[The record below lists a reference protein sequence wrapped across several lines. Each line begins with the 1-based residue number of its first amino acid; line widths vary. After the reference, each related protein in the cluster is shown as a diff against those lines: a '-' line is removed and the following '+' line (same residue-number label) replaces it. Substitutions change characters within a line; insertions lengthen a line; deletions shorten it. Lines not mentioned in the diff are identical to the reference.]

1 MWASA
6 VTKKYLKRCLATL
19 ICVLFIYLFS
29 QSSIIKIQLGSL
41 KTLKE
46 KSIHCPEGYNMNDF
60 GGNDKLCVDV
70 SRYNSTSPEK
80 LKTILMWNLAYGTKD
95 YGLGFGRD
103 PFYKYKCPDTR
114 CYSTS
119 NRSYLSNIED
129 YDAILFHQ
137 RSFDFNDLPAKR
149 KPHQR
154 YIHWIIESAQYLY
167 MDIHKLDGIFNWT
180 MTYRRDSDFYKP
192 YGQFHQVKPH
202 PEGKELD
209 EYIREFGMKNQHLA
223 RLNKNISSLQAA
235 WFVSHCA
242 TVARREKYVK
252 AMQNHM
258 DVHVYGKCSHGY
270 TKRRCGR
277 DKELECYKMMD
288 KHYKFYLSFENSVCD
303 DYLTEKYFNIFRYNV
318 IPVSYSGGK
327 FTEMSPP
334 HSSINVLDFT
344 SAKALVKYLK
354 KVDSNDNLF
363 AEYFWWKDFY
373 VVRQSPED
381 GAQAYCDLCARLNS
395 PDSPKKVYNDMF
407 DWWVT
412 KSHCKKLRDKVFQ

>member
-1 MWASA
+1 MRETKSFGFVKSKKLQELSA
-6 VTKKYLKRCLATL
+6 
-19 ICVLFIYLFS
+19 
-29 QSSIIKIQLGSL
+29 
-41 KTLKE
+41 
-46 KSIHCPEGYNMNDF
+46 
-60 GGNDKLCVDV
+60 
-70 SRYNSTSPEK
+70 
-80 LKTILMWNLAYGTKD
+80 NL
-95 YGLGFGRD
+95 
-103 PFYKYKCPDTR
+103 
-114 CYSTS
+114 
-119 NRSYLSNIED
+119 YLSYNN
-129 YDAILFHQ
+129 L
-137 RSFDFNDLPAKR
+137 SKGG
-149 KPHQR
+149 K
-154 YIHWIIESAQYLY
+154 
-167 MDIHKLDGIFNWT
+167 KLD
-180 MTYRRDSDFYKP
+180 K
-192 YGQFHQVKPH
+192 
-202 PEGKELD
+202 
-209 EYIREFGMKNQHLA
+209 YIREFGIKNQHLA
-223 RLNKNISSLQAA
+223 RSNKNISSLQAA

-258 DVHVYGKCSHGY
+258 DVHVHGKCSHGY

-288 KHYKFYLSFENSVCD
+288 KNYKFYLSFENSVCD

-327 FTEMSPP
+327 FSEMSPP

-344 SAKALVKYLK
+344 SAKALVNYLK
-354 KVDSNDNLF
+354 KVDKNDNLF

-381 GAQAYCDLCARLNS
+381 GAQAYCDLCAKLNS